1 MPTGRDDYREQ
12 YDRRRDAGDVYDERM
27 RDARWR
33 DDERPGERVRNS
45 LRPEGDVEYRP
56 GERRRDRDSVEP
68 RARYRDDDANGRAA
82 YGRDQYG
89 RDDYGAY
96 GDAVAPGPPH
106 LAGKGPKGWQRSDER
121 IREDVSE
128 ALARHSELDP
138 SDIEVEVDGGEVTL
152 SGTVSDRRTKR
163 MVEDVAETIFAVKD
177 VHNHLRIRRQGEGEA
192 RGSDRSATARGNSG
206 ANETPHGAKGR
217 TSADS
222 SSPNSK

>member
-1 MPTGRDDYREQ
+1 MPTGRDDFRERD
-12 YDRRRDAGDVYDERM
+12 DRRRDAGDFYDERM

-33 DDERPGERVRNS
+33 DNERPGERVRNS
-45 LRPEGDVEYRP
+45 HRPEGDVEHRRD
-56 GERRRDRDSVEP
+56 ERRGDRDSVEP
-68 RARYRDDDANGRAA
+68 RPRTGDDDANGRAA

-96 GDAVAPGPPH
+96 GDAIAPGAPH
-106 LAGKGPKGWQRSDER
+106 LSGKGPKGWQRSDER

-163 MVEDVAETIFAVKD
+163 MVEDVAETIFAVTD
-177 VHNHLRIRRQGEGEA
+177 VHNHLRVRREGEGAAGA
-192 RGSDRSATARGNSG
+192 RDRSATTRETSG
-206 ANETPHGAKGR
+206 TNETRRGAKGR
-217 TSADS
+217 TSSDS